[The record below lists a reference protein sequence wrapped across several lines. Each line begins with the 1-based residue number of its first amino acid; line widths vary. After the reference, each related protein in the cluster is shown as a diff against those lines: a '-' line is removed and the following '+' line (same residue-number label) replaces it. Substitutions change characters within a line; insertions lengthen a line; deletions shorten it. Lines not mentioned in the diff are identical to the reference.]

1 MARLFRTTPIL
12 LPDFASIEA
21 NAREQQFNRQLQLDN
36 YLAQF
41 QQQQGM
47 YLPGDKP
54 AVQESWK
61 SVERAMD
68 ELARNPRS
76 IEARR
81 RIREAQAYHNA
92 LAGAAQFNA
101 KSYLSEMDFAQNNP
115 EKIAMRADDM
125 LSKSNEFYTTPRTPD
140 EIMAIAEGG
149 SPFRFDRVSTF
160 EAGNPET
167 HAQSL
172 IQKFEKIAGDFVD
185 PRTGR
190 IDEDALVRYVDEN
203 VKTTFLDKE
212 EAERALVWS
221 RNSRGY
227 NGIPGKLT
235 ARDLSAINALPEE
248 DVMEGLEYY
257 KERLKK
263 TFLDNS
269 RRFIDD
275 KRKIAMENERMAIA
289 RRGASGG
296 GTGASKDIIVD
307 NQANVFNIGGQSIR
321 TVGTAY
327 LAENQR
333 GGYVDPQTG
342 QSYKITQM
350 VKGSDG
356 NVYGVALTPGQ
367 NDIYSVEAGSQLKMV
382 PINRDVL
389 LTGFSTT
396 ERPYVVDAFT
406 RLQNIVSQAGG
417 APASGGQPSGFG
429 NLPAGFETTTSAKKK
444 LNW

>member
-54 AVQESWK
+54 AVQQSWK
-61 SVERAMD
+61 SVESAMD

-81 RIREAQAYHNA
+81 KIREAQAYHNS

-115 EKIAMRADDM
+115 EKIAMRGGDM
-125 LSKSNEFYTTPRTPD
+125 LSKSNQFYTTPRTPD

-160 EAGNPET
+160 EAGNPDT
-167 HAQSL
+167 HAESL
-172 IQKFEKIAGDFVD
+172 IKKFENIAGDFVD

-190 IDEDALVRYVDEN
+190 VDEDALTRYVEEN

-235 ARDLSAINALPEE
+235 ARDLSAINALSNE
-248 DVMEGLEYY
+248 DVAEGLQYY
-257 KERLKK
+257 QERLKK
-263 TFLDNS
+263 SFLDNS
-269 RRFIDD
+269 KRFIDD
-275 KRKIAMENERMAIA
+275 RRKIAMENERMALA
-289 RRGASGG
+289 RRSAAGDGA
-296 GTGASKDIIVD
+296 TTASKGIIVD
-307 NQANVFNIGGQSIR
+307 NQANTFNISGQPVR

-350 VKGSDG
+350 VKGADG

-367 NDIYSVEAGSQLKMV
+367 NDIYSIEAGSQLKMV

-396 ERPYVVDAFT
+396 ERPFVVDAFT
-406 RLQNIVSQAGG
+406 RLQDIPSKGTPQSQIPSFGPA
-417 APASGGQPSGFG
+417 APAFTQMPQQK
-429 NLPAGFETTTSAKKK
+429 TK

>member
-61 SVERAMD
+61 SVESAMD

-81 RIREAQAYHNA
+81 RIRDAQAYHNS

-101 KSYLSEMDFAQNNP
+101 KSYLSEMDFAQKNP
-115 EKIAMRADDM
+115 EKIAMRAEDM
-125 LSKSNEFYTTPRTPD
+125 LSRSNDFYTTPRRPD

-190 IDEDALVRYVDEN
+190 IDEDALIRYVDEN
-203 VKTTFLDKE
+203 AKTTFLDKE

-235 ARDLSAINALPEE
+235 ARDLSAINGLSEE
-248 DVMEGLEYY
+248 DVMEGLQYY
-257 KERLKK
+257 QERLKK
-263 TFLDNS
+263 SFLDNS

-275 KRKIAMENERMAIA
+275 RRKIAMENERMALA
-289 RRGASGG
+289 RRGAAGSGG
-296 GTGASKDIIVD
+296 TASKDIIVD
-307 NQANVFNIGGQSIR
+307 NQANTFNINGQAVR

-333 GGYVDPQTG
+333 GGYVDPQDG

-350 VKGSDG
+350 VKGADG

-367 NDIYSVEAGSQLKMV
+367 NNIYSVEAGSQLKMV

-406 RLQNIVSQAGG
+406 RLQDIVSKATPQSQIPSSGPQ
-417 APASGGQPSGFG
+417 APAFMQMPQQK
-429 NLPAGFETTTSAKKK
+429 TK

>member
-61 SVERAMD
+61 SVESAMD

-81 RIREAQAYHNA
+81 KIREAQAYHNS

-115 EKIAMRADDM
+115 EKIAMRSEDM
-125 LSKSNEFYTTPRTPD
+125 LSKSNEFYTTPRRPD

-190 IDEDALVRYVDEN
+190 IDEDALIRYVDEN

-235 ARDLSAINALPEE
+235 ARDLSAINGLPEE
-248 DVMEGLEYY
+248 DVMEGLQYY
-257 KERLKK
+257 QERLKK
-263 TFLDNS
+263 SFLDNS

-275 KRKIAMENERMAIA
+275 RRKIALENERMALA
-289 RRGASGG
+289 RRSAAGSGG
-296 GTGASKDIIVD
+296 TSASKDIIVD
-307 NQANVFNIGGQSIR
+307 NQANTFNINGQAVR

-333 GGYVDPQTG
+333 GGYVDPKTG

-350 VKGSDG
+350 VKGADG

-367 NDIYSVEAGSQLKMV
+367 NDIYSLEAGSQLKMV

-396 ERPYVVDAFT
+396 ERPFVVDAFT
-406 RLQNIVSQAGG
+406 RLQGITSKATPQSQIPSSGPQ
-417 APASGGQPSGFG
+417 APAFMQMPQQK
-429 NLPAGFETTTSAKKK
+429 TK